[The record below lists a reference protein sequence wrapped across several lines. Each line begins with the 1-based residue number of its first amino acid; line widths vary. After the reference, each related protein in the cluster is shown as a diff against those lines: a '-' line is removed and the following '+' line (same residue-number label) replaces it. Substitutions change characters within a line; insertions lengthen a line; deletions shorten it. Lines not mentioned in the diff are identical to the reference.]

1 MHLLSKL
8 VLLWLKEE
16 YERVKIEL
24 LHTRKTLG
32 FEHHEEGA
40 CVCMCVRDG
49 VNVRALAESPVLSQI
64 SVPFLLKEREEL
76 GKFYLFN
83 GSAV

>member
-1 MHLLSKL
+1 
-8 VLLWLKEE
+8 
-16 YERVKIEL
+16 
-24 LHTRKTLG
+24 
-32 FEHHEEGA
+32 
-40 CVCMCVRDG
+40 MCVRDG
-49 VNVRALAESPVLSQI
+49 MNVRALAESPVLSQV